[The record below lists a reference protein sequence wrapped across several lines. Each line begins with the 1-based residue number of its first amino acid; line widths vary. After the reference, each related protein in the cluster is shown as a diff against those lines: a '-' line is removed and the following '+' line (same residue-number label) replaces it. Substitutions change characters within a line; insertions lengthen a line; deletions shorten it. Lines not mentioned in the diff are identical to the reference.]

1 VTTDQSVELG
11 TVTVQPSLGVKK
23 LQAVVGDRVGLDEAT
38 NLAAAVMH
46 EGAGCYIQAA
56 LH

>member
-38 NLAAAVMH
+38 NLAAAVVH